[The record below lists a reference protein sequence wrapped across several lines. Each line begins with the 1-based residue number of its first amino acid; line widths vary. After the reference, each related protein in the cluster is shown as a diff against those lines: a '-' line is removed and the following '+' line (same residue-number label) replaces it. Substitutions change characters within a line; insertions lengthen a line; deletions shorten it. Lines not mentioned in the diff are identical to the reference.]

1 MNWINFRQN
10 YFPFRESLSRH
21 ICIVSDSTSVD
32 TNTKFFRSFLSNF
45 SFPSLFYGCNELYI
59 CVYVQ
64 NTKSVEILIA
74 NIRFWWKIYGI
85 TEKKTLEKRN
95 KSRQE
100 SKPFIQ
106 QGEKK
111 RQVGNVYLHL
121 YRKKERKKISH
132 PYIIPLGHAH
142 TCFFK

>member
-1 MNWINFRQN
+1 MI
-10 YFPFRESLSRH
+10 
-21 ICIVSDSTSVD
+21 
-32 TNTKFFRSFLSNF
+32 
-45 SFPSLFYGCNELYI
+45 SFPSFFYGCNELYI

-95 KSRQE
+95 KLRQE

-111 RQVGNVYLHL
+111 RQVGNVYLSL
-121 YRKKERKKISH
+121 
-132 PYIIPLGHAH
+132 
-142 TCFFK
+142 